1 MIKKFLRDN
10 KVHKKIVPVFDS
22 LFLLRPTLFFPVW
35 IMITVGMAAAKM
47 EFVRHQIL
55 ISNFNY
61 QTLALFAGFT
71 LISGATFIINQI
83 KDKDGDALNKKL
95 FIVGNSITVEKA
107 KLIQYVSLGLGV
119 VSLLAAGISS
129 FILGALLYLFWGILY
144 NLQPFH
150 FKKKPVLGML
160 TNSLAGLILYF
171 AGWLH
176 VFLGESA
183 SFSDALSSRFILI
196 AIPYLLC
203 YTAVSLLTTIP
214 DIKGDRETGANTF
227 PIQFGRLTT
236 IILATLFV
244 LGALA
249 LGLKLGDP
257 ISSTAAIVSLPFYLV
272 ACFRQDSDD
281 ILRSIRYSL
290 LILAVFVMTIYP
302 LLFPAVFIVFYLSKY
317 YYWHRFDLHYP
328 TFVMDHDQN

>member
-1 MIKKFLRDN
+1 
-10 KVHKKIVPVFDS
+10 
-22 LFLLRPTLFFPVW
+22 
-35 IMITVGMAAAKM
+35 
-47 EFVRHQIL
+47 
-55 ISNFNY
+55 
-61 QTLALFAGFT
+61 
-71 LISGATFIINQI
+71 
-83 KDKDGDALNKKL
+83 
-95 FIVGNSITVEKA
+95 TVEKA